1 MAEKF
6 LLTAIRS
13 VQPFARI
20 VGDLWQVTAEADGRP
35 RIVTDN
41 ELYGQCYFLISNGA
55 MAVPIQ
61 YSGMNFLLAEP
72 NSDPAQVIATLP
84 DNQYRYELKKKNI
97 HASSI
102 NGELGLRRAMTM
114 KVRSVLED
122 HRVRRIGPSK
132 YSLMDLLARGGLNKE
147 WFSAGEVEGDIGVLG
162 FRRYCT
168 FVSEA
173 LDTSHS
179 LLTCKT
185 RSMITLRD
193 DTQGPYALD
202 TLFEKHRAI
211 KDYVESAQNQEDRI
225 LVRYKLDTATYSP
238 VAVEYS
244 SPSSL
249 WEPRYNMTLYERL
262 SKEFGHDE
270 ELLKEIELAKDDPFI
285 VRAYR
290 LGKRRVGI
298 PEPIIPRLATP
309 IVTLSNY
316 EFLQEK
322 LRKNVS
328 WREAT
333 QIHPK
338 LHYYG
343 ALGLRNV
350 INSSNAKLFDT
361 PLDFDLPLCVE
372 TMNPASRAEV
382 RPLTLFSVPQPV
394 ILLRDWA
401 QQVVK
406 RRLSGRIR
414 SDVMRTGENFPYVPI
429 SLRERGYAIVCP
441 ESEKDKARLLKN
453 VLESSSIVSFL
464 FGKKGGDL
472 AAARNLLR
480 YSWISEAKPE
490 AYVARIREIKDDYSG
505 IFALIPSRDVEIS
518 TDIFRAIKVESTYN
532 DVPVQPIQ
540 LRKDYSFFD
549 GNLWYA
555 MFRKN
560 KGSAIGIDMSELNV
574 PRDTVLMARDVG
586 GRQNGTELGFSAFTS
601 SVNSDMATGYVLS
614 ERATI
619 HGETVENVHEILD
632 RTKQLVWRDR
642 MKVVPGGVIRLR
654 DGYTPPYEHDEE
666 LRFFSENGI
675 PLATIDI
682 LNDAGGKFLTKV
694 MDRVDRYNVPLAAVI
709 LDNKTAILQP
719 HMVRSTFPP
728 SPLKVKLTDKSKGF
742 EQFSIYDAISVVAY
756 SVFITHSTMSV
767 EYVKVPDV
775 VAKAHKAAELHR
787 IAALPSTGT
796 FWIGHFD

>member
-1 MAEKF
+1 
-6 LLTAIRS
+6 
-13 VQPFARI
+13 
-20 VGDLWQVTAEADGRP
+20 
-35 RIVTDN
+35 
-41 ELYGQCYFLISNGA
+41 

-61 YSGMNFLLAEP
+61 HNGMNFLLAEP
-72 NSDPAQVIATLP
+72 NYDPTQVVSPLA
-84 DNQYRYELKKKNI
+84 DCQFHYELKKKNI
-97 HASSI
+97 HSSSV
-102 NGELGLRRAMTM
+102 NGELGLRRATTM
-114 KVRSVLED
+114 KIRSVLEG
-122 HRVRRIGPSK
+122 HGVRRVGPSK
-132 YSLMDLLARGGLNKE
+132 YSLMDLLVRGSLNKE
-147 WFSAGEVEGDIGVLG
+147 WFSVNEVEGDIGVLS

-179 LLTCKT
+179 LLICKT
-185 RSMITLRD
+185 RSMISLRD
-193 DTQGPYALD
+193 ETHGPFTLD
-202 TLFEKHRAI
+202 TLFEKHRPI

-238 VAVEYS
+238 VAIEYA

-262 SKEFGHDE
+262 SKEFDHDK
-270 ELLKEIELAKDDPFI
+270 ELLKEIESAKDDPFV

-290 LGKRRVGI
+290 LGKRRVGE
-298 PEPIIPRLATP
+298 PELIIPRLATP

-343 ALGLRNV
+343 ALGLRNIV
-350 INSSNAKLFDT
+350 NSANSKLFDI
-361 PLDFDLPLCVE
+361 PLDFGLPLCVE
-372 TMNPASRAEV
+372 AMNPTSRAEV
-382 RPLTLFSVPQPV
+382 RPLTLFSIPQPI

-401 QQVVK
+401 QQIVK
-406 RRLSGRIR
+406 RRLSGHIR
-414 SDVMRTGENFPYVPI
+414 SDVMRTGENFPYIPI
-429 SLRERGYAIVCP
+429 SLRELGYAIVCP
-441 ESEKDKARLLKN
+441 ESEKDKARLLKS

-472 AAARNLLR
+472 AATRNLLH
-480 YSWISEAKPE
+480 YEWISEAKPE
-490 AYVARIREIKDDYSG
+490 AYVTKIREIKNNYSG
-505 IFALIPSRDVEIS
+505 VFALIPSRDVEIS
-518 TDIFRAIKVESTYN
+518 TDIFRAIKVESIYN
-532 DVPVQPIQ
+532 DVSVQPIQ

-560 KGSAIGIDMSELNV
+560 KGSAIGIDLNELNV
-574 PRDTVLMARDVG
+574 PRNTVLMARDASA
-586 GRQNGTELGFSAFTS
+586 RQNGTGLGHAAFTS
-601 SVNSDMATGYVLS
+601 SVSSDMAAGYVLS
-614 ERATI
+614 ERAKVQ
-619 HGETVENVHEILD
+619 GETVENVYEILD
-632 RTKQLVWRDR
+632 RTKQYVWQDR
-642 MKVVPGGVIRLR
+642 MKGVPGGVIRLR

-666 LRFFSENGI
+666 LRFFNENEI

-682 LNDAGGKFLTKV
+682 LNDAGGKFLMKV

-709 LDNKTAILQP
+709 LDSKTAILQP

-742 EQFSIYDAISVVAY
+742 EEFSIYDAISVVAY
-756 SVFITHSTMSV
+756 SVFMTHSTMSV

-796 FWIGHFD
+796 FWIGHLD